1 MYFFLVGDNRIH
13 RYVPVEDVAQDKD
26 DVFITWLHK
35 DKINIDENKR
45 LVVDFTPYKTKQ
57 NKMMA
62 HIILSDKDK
71 NLQRVLAFP
80 TLYAKALGKMRAGM
94 ICEPTIKID
103 GDTIFVK
110 EV

>member
-1 MYFFLVGDNRIH
+1 
-13 RYVPVEDVAQDKD
+13 
-26 DVFITWLHK
+26 
-35 DKINIDENKR
+35 
-45 LVVDFTPYKTKQ
+45 
-57 NKMMA
+57 MMA